1 MISLLI
7 FCCISAT
14 VFADDEHF
22 RSSYFINAENRRLAA
37 QMAKR
42 VYSASVL
49 SCSHACLKNPWCF
62 STNFKHRTSG
72 GVCELIKHDSNS
84 ADNNNNII
92 HQPGNTFTMI
102 LQVSKCNITVAQYC
116 ARNSSKIEHFS
127 VGISH

>member
-7 FCCISAT
+7 FCCISAK

-22 RSSYFINAENRRLAA
+22 RSSYFVNAENRRLAA

-42 VYSASVL
+42 VYFDSVL

-62 STNFKHRTSG
+62 SSNFKYGTG
-72 GVCELIKHDSNS
+72 GEGVCELIKHDLN
-84 ADNNNNII
+84 AAHDNNKII

-102 LQVSKCNITVAQYC
+102 LKVSKCSISLTKHCV
-116 ARNSSKIEHFS
+116 RNSSKLNIFQ
-127 VGISH
+127 